1 MTDAADQLP
10 GDLASAH
17 AMIIA
22 ERAARREAE
31 AVAARAQAVNS
42 HSDALI
48 ARLRLEIEKL
58 KREIHGSRSERK
70 ARLLEQMELQL
81 EELEA
86 DASQDELAAEMAAR
100 SSTVRAFER
109 KRPSR
114 KPFPDHLPRERVV
127 IAAPSNCPCCG
138 SAKLARLG
146 EDITET
152 LEVIPRQWKV
162 IQTVREKF
170 SCRQCEKIAQP
181 PAPFH
186 VTPRGFAGP
195 NLLAMILF
203 EKFAQ
208 HQPLNRQSER
218 YAREG
223 IDLSLSTLADQVG
236 ACAAA
241 LKPLHALI
249 EAHVLA
255 AERLHGDDTTVPILA
270 RGKTDTGRIWTH
282 VRDDRPFGGQSPPAA
297 LYYASRAR
305 RQEHPER
312 HLKSFT
318 GILQADA
325 YGGYNPLFKVE
336 RDPGPLT
343 QALCWAHARRKFFVL
358 ADIAANAKRGKNAT
372 PISPIAFEAVK
383 RIDALFDIE
392 REINGLAADERLERR
407 QQESR
412 LLVTELGAWLRTER
426 ARLSRSSP
434 VAEPI
439 DYMLK
444 RWDGFTS
451 FLSDGRICL
460 TNNAA
465 ERALRGFALGRKA
478 WLFAGSDRGA
488 DRAAFMATLITTA
501 SSTTSIRRPGWPMS
515 SPASPTRR
523 RTGSVSCCRGTG
535 GPLGRSWRRPRKQ
548 RAEQLL
554 RAPKTLIRQNQGF
567 CLVDRV
573 GDQSLPVKS
582 IRHVPVKA
590 FPSTPFIVQGQ
601 PKQRQDCIIN
611 LVGVDLHRCSL
622 TQTAPAAAQTGG
634 IRLNAAAPASSWERQ
649 ARVRR

>member
-1 MTDAADQLP
+1 MTDVADQLP

-17 AMIIA
+17 AMILA
-22 ERAARREAE
+22 ERAARREAQ
-31 AVAARAQAVNS
+31 ALAARAQALNS
-42 HSDALI
+42 HSDVLI

-70 ARLLEQMELQL
+70 ARLLQQMELQL

-86 DASQDELAAEMAAR
+86 DASQDELAAELTAR

-127 IAAPSNCPCCG
+127 IAAPRNCPCCG
-138 SAKLARLG
+138 SGRLAELG

-170 SCRQCEKIAQP
+170 TCRECEKISQP
-181 PAPFH
+181 PASFH

-195 NLLAMILF
+195 NLLAMVLF

-223 IDLSLSTLADQVG
+223 VDLSLSTLADQVG
-236 ACAAA
+236 ACAVA
-241 LKPLHALI
+241 LKPVHALI

-255 AERLHGDDTTVPILA
+255 ADRLHADDTTVPILA
-270 RGKTDTGRIWTH
+270 KGKTDTGRIWTY

-297 LYYASRAR
+297 LYYASRDR

-312 HLKSFT
+312 HLRNFT

-325 YGGYNPLFKVE
+325 YGSYNPLFKVD
-336 RDPGPLT
+336 RDPSPLT

-358 ADIAANAKRGKNAT
+358 ADIAANAKRGKNAA
-372 PISPIAFEAVK
+372 PISPIALEAVK
-383 RIDALFDIE
+383 RIDALFGIE
-392 REINGLAADERLERR
+392 RDINGLVSDERLQRR
-407 QQESR
+407 QESR
-412 LLVTELGAWLRTER
+412 LIATELEAWMRAER

-444 RWDGFTS
+444 RWEGFTT
-451 FLSDGRICL
+451 FLGDGRICL

-488 DRAAFMATLITTA
+488 DRAAFMATLINTA
-501 SSTTSIRRPGWPMS
+501 KLNGIDPQAWLADVLACIADTPITQI
-515 SPASPTRR
+515 
-523 RTGSVSCCRGTG
+523 
-535 GPLGRSWRRPRKQ
+535 
-548 RAEQLL
+548 EDLL
-554 RAPKTLIRQNQGF
+554 PWNW
-567 CLVDRV
+567 
-573 GDQSLPVKS
+573 SL
-582 IRHVPVKA
+582 
-590 FPSTPFIVQGQ
+590 
-601 PKQRQDCIIN
+601 
-611 LVGVDLHRCSL
+611 L
-622 TQTAPAAAQTGG
+622 TAAADK
-634 IRLNAAAPASSWERQ
+634 AA
-649 ARVRR
+649 